1 VARHK
6 VVIVGAGIGGLTTA
20 LYLHQHGIDC
30 EVYEAAA
37 EIRELG
43 VGLNLFPHAMQRL
56 GELGLEPEL
65 RTVGIEPTRFCF
77 FTRLGQ
83 FVYSEPAGLHAGYP
97 TPHLSFHRAALQN
110 VLLKAVQDR
119 LGKRSVHTA
128 HRCVG
133 FTQDD
138 RSVTVN
144 FVDTRDAPLPPVKA
158 DVLIGCDGIRSVVRR
173 TLHPDEG
180 GVAFAGINL
189 WRGITIG
196 DPVLDGRSAI
206 RVGTIKTGKLVL
218 YPIRELPGGKQL
230 LNWAAEILMDVK
242 KENDWGSKG
251 EIDDFISY
259 FAESK
264 FDWVDIPR
272 LFENAEFILE
282 YPMVDRDP
290 IDRWT
295 SGRVT
300 LLGDAAHPMY
310 PRGGN
315 GAAQAIIDASA
326 IAPLLASHDDP
337 RDALLA
343 YEADRRPKTTKISL
357 ANRTEPPDTI
367 IELVEARSQG
377 KRFSRI
383 EDIVSPEELA
393 AISDKYK
400 RIAGYDLASTHERQ
414 RRHQG

>member
-1 VARHK
+1 MAKHK
-6 VVIVGAGIGGLTTA
+6 VALVGAGIGGLTTA

-77 FTRLGQ
+77 FSRLGQ

-119 LGKRSVHTA
+119 LGKDSVHTA

-138 RSVTVN
+138 RSVSVN
-144 FVDTRDAPLPPVKA
+144 LVDTRDAPLPPVKA

-196 DPVLDGRSAI
+196 EPVLDGRSAI

-218 YPIRELPGGKQL
+218 YPIRELPDGKQL
-230 LNWAAEILMDVK
+230 LNWAAEILMDVR

-251 EIDDFISY
+251 EIEDFISY
-259 FAESK
+259 FAELK

-343 YEADRRPKTTKISL
+343 YEVDRRPNTTKISL
-357 ANRTEPPDTI
+357 TNRTEPPDTI

-377 KRFSRI
+377 KRFNRI

-400 RIAGYDLASTHERQ
+400 RIAGYDLASTQERQ
-414 RRHQG
+414 RRHQN